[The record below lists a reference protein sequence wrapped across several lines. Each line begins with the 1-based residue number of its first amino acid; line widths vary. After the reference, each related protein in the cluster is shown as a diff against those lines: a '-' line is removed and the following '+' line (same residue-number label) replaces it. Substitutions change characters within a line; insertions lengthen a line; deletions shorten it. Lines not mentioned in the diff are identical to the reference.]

1 MNTWMHVSFSRK
13 VLPRY
18 MPKRGISGSYGSS
31 IFNSLRYLH
40 SFLHCGCTSLHSH
53 HHCRRVPFSPH
64 PPQHLLFVD
73 FLMMAVL
80 TGVRWYLI
88 VVLMCISLITSDAE
102 HLFLCFG
109 AIHIS
114 SLRKLC
120 RSSAHFFIG
129 LFVFF
134 RYWAAEGV
142 FYILEINPLSVV
154 SFAYIFSYSVGC
166 LFVLFMVSFAVQKVL
181 SLIRYHLFLFL
192 SLL

>member
-73 FLMMAVL
+73 FLMMAIL
-80 TGVRWYLI
+80 TDVRWYLI
-88 VVLMCISLITSDAE
+88 VVLIWISLITSDAE
-102 HLFLCFG
+102 HFFMCLL
-109 AIHIS
+109 AICIS
-114 SLRKLC
+114 SLEKCLF
-120 RSSAHFFIG
+120 RSLAHFSIG
-129 LFVFF
+129 MLPTAISEYPFSPVFQSSF
-134 RYWAAEGV
+134 SVHVLYSRIGV
-142 FYILEINPLSVV
+142 EKSIHSI
-154 SFAYIFSYSVGC
+154 I
-166 LFVLFMVSFAVQKVL
+166 
-181 SLIRYHLFLFL
+181 
-192 SLL
+192 